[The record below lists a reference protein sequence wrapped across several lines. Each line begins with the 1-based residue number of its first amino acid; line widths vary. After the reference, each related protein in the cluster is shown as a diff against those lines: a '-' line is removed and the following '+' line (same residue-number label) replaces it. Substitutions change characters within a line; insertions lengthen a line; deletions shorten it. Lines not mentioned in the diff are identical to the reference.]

1 MGSRT
6 KVTKGVRLH
15 SDDGEWLIARYL
27 PVGESAKTGKAAEKH
42 HIPGKKDDVQELSV
56 SDTVKHFRRTVTR
69 MKDLDVQQED
79 VLMISAT
86 DPATLDKAKSL
97 IELLADRLRSL
108 DDAEMER
115 LIDAA
120 MPTLSDRPAP
130 TVIDQARR
138 NAGARAKFVQDHE
151 MLDAEQVHGLF
162 GSAAKN
168 RAALA
173 ARWRADGKIFAL
185 DYRGRLLYPAFQF
198 DQQGR
203 PKGIIGK
210 VLAML
215 GDAAGPWQTAIW
227 FTSAN
232 GWLGGKRPLE
242 LLDSEPDR
250 VLDAAADVTEPVAH

>member
-6 KVTKGVRLH
+6 KVTKGIRLR

-27 PVGESAKTGKAAEKH
+27 PVGESTKTGKAAEKR
-42 HIPGKKDDVQELSV
+42 HISGKKGDVQEQSA
-56 SDTVKHFRRTVTR
+56 SGTVKHLRRTVTATE
-69 MKDLDVQQED
+69 DLEVQEED
-79 VLMISAT
+79 VLMVSAT
-86 DPATLDKAKSL
+86 DPTTLDKAKSL
-97 IELLADRLRSL
+97 IELLGERLHSL

-138 NAGARAKFVQDHE
+138 NAEARAKFVQDYE
-151 MLDAEQVHGLF
+151 MLDAEQVHELF

-173 ARWRADGKIFAL
+173 ARWRADRKIFAL
-185 DYRGRLLYPAFQF
+185 DYRSRLLYPAFQF

-232 GWLGGKRPLE
+232 GWLDGKRPLD

-250 VLDAAADVTEPVAH
+250 VLDAAADITEPVAH

>member
-6 KVTKGVRLH
+6 KVTKGVRLR
-15 SDDGEWLIARYL
+15 SDDGEWLISRYL
-27 PVGESAKTGKAAEKH
+27 PVGESSKIGKAAEKR
-42 HIPGKKDDVQELSV
+42 HISGKKGDVQGLSA
-56 SDTVKHFRRTVTR
+56 SGTVKHLRRAVTATE
-69 MKDLDVQQED
+69 DLEVQEED
-79 VLMISAT
+79 VLMVSAT
-86 DPATLDKAKSL
+86 DPTTLDKAKSL
-97 IELLADRLRSL
+97 IELLGERLHSL

-115 LIDAA
+115 LIDVA

-138 NAGARAKFVQDHE
+138 NSGARAKFVQDYE
-151 MLDAEQVHGLF
+151 MLDAEQVHELF

-203 PKGIIGK
+203 PKSIIGK

-215 GDAAGPWQTAIW
+215 GGAAGPWQTAIW

-232 GWLGGKRPLE
+232 PWLDGKRPLE
-242 LLDSEPDR
+242 LLDSKPDR

>member
-1 MGSRT
+1 MGART
-6 KVTKGVRLH
+6 KVTKGICLR
-15 SDDGEWLIARYL
+15 SGDGEWLLARYL
-27 PVGESAKTGKAAEKH
+27 PVGASAKTGKAGEKC
-42 HIPGKKDDVQELSV
+42 HIPGKKGDVQKLSA
-56 SDTVKHFRRTVTR
+56 SDTLKQFRRAVTAT
-69 MKDLDVQQED
+69 KDLQVQEED
-79 VLMISAT
+79 VLMISAADLT
-86 DPATLDKAKSL
+86 TLDKAKSL
-97 IELLADRLRSL
+97 IELLGERLHSL

-120 MPTLSDRPAP
+120 MPTLSDRPAS

-138 NAGARAKFVQDHE
+138 NAGARAKFVKAYE
-151 MLDAEQVHGLF
+151 MLDAEQVHELF

-173 ARWRADGKIFAL
+173 ARWRSDGKIFAL

-198 DQQGR
+198 DRQGR
-203 PKGIIGK
+203 PKDIIGK
-210 VLAML
+210 VLVML

-232 GWLGGKRPLE
+232 GWLDGKRPLD

-250 VLDAAADVTEPVAH
+250 VLDAAADITEPVAH